1 MIKFAH
7 DNPQVSRWT
16 TPQLSEQDTPAAEA
30 PVENLDQL
38 RQKAF
43 DQGYTDGYKAGIDQ
57 AEEEVRSQFATLAQL
72 LDAVSRPLGDLDEQV
87 LAQLA
92 QLAGRIARQLVKR
105 ELRTDPGTIMAL
117 IRDSVAIL
125 GSSSDKIRIHLHP
138 DDARVIQ
145 GLMQAAT
152 EKNRWD
158 IVEDPL
164 VAHGD
169 CKVGSLDSIVS
180 GDLQTRINAIIWQC
194 LGDDR
199 G

>member
-1 MIKFAH
+1 MIKFAQ
-7 DNPQVSRWT
+7 DKPSVSRWT
-16 TPQLSEQDTPAAEA
+16 TPLLSERDVADA
-30 PVENLDQL
+30 PPSEDLDQL
-38 RQKAF
+38 RQNAF
-43 DQGYTDGYKAGIDQ
+43 DQGFNDGHSAGLAQ
-57 AEEEVRSQFATLAQL
+57 ATEETAARFATLAQL
-72 LDAVSRPLGDLDEQV
+72 LGAVSKPLADLDEQV

-105 ELRTDPGTIMAL
+105 ELRTEPETIMAL
-117 IRDSVAIL
+117 VRDSVAIL
-125 GSSSDKIRIHLHP
+125 NSSNDKIRIHLHP
-138 DDARVIQ
+138 DDARIIYS
-145 GLMQAAT
+145 LTHSAT

-180 GDLQTRINAIIWQC
+180 GDLHTRINAIIWQC

-199 G
+199 A